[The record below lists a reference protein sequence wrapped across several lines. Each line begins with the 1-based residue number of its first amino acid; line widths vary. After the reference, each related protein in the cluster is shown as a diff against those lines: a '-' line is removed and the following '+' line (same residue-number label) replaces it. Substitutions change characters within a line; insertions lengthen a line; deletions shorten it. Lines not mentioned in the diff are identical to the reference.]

1 MKQSISSIRHS
12 AKGLLYSSLGCALL
26 AMVLIAS
33 CNETKHH
40 TTEVNIIWDVTE
52 LHTPVPSAEEV
63 LPLFALSNDAAN
75 GAILRFAFA
84 SDVSFNHETVF
95 ILRAAGNVLTTNP
108 FDRKREIETFEKS
121 IRAFLDSLAMD
132 TIGRSHSSLY
142 VPIAKSLNRLATES
156 IADRKILL
164 VYSDLREN
172 SAVMNF
178 YTPQTLTLLHNDSAQ
193 AERMLSAQQTLGD
206 LSGIE
211 IHLLYQPR
219 DAADDAA
226 YRIISG
232 FYTSLFERKGAHV
245 YVSANV
251 TVQ

>member
-1 MKQSISSIRHS
+1 MKQSISRIRHG
-12 AKGLLYSSLGCALL
+12 AKVLLYSSLGCALL
-26 AMVLIAS
+26 AIVLIAS
-33 CNETKHH
+33 CNETTHH
-40 TTEVNIIWDVTE
+40 TTEVDIIWDVTE
-52 LHTPVPSAEEV
+52 QHTPIPSAKEV
-63 LPLFALSNDAAN
+63 LPLFALSKDAAH

-95 ILRAAGNVLTTNP
+95 ILPAAGNAITTNP
-108 FDRKREIETFEKS
+108 FDRTREIETFEQS
-121 IRAFLDSLAMD
+121 IHAFLDSRAMD

-156 IADRKILL
+156 TADRRILL

-178 YTPQTLTLLHNDSAQ
+178 YTPEILTLLHNDSAH
-193 AERMLSAQQTLGD
+193 AEGMLSAEHSLGD

-219 DAADDAA
+219 DALDDAA

-245 YVSANV
+245 FVSANV